1 MASRVP
7 SDDTST
13 PYNSLTESDSRTSND
28 SIRTLFIIGL
38 RNAHAMETEA
48 EQLLKRQI
56 ERLDEYPDLKARLEN
71 HLDETQVQ
79 QKRLD
84 DILSG
89 LGESASS
96 LKDAAMSLFGNMAAA
111 AHMPADDEVLKNSL
125 ASFAFENY
133 ETAAYKSLIAIAES
147 AGAGDAVAPLRQ
159 SCQEEEA
166 MASWLSSQ
174 IDSVPRRYID
184 RSVRRAA

>member
-1 MASRVP
+1 MAIMVP
-7 SDDTST
+7 GDESQSPYKSLPERDSGSTST
-13 PYNSLTESDSRTSND
+13 DV
-28 SIRTLFIIGL
+28 RTLFITGL

-56 ERLDEYPDLKARLEN
+56 ERLDEHPDLKARLEQ
-71 HLDETQVQ
+71 HLEETYVQ
-79 QKRLD
+79 QKRIN
-84 DILSG
+84 DILSS

-96 LKDAAMSLFGNMAAA
+96 LKDTAMSLFGNMAAA

-133 ETAAYKSLIAIAES
+133 ETAAYKSLIAIAER
-147 AGAGDAVAPLRQ
+147 AGVGDVVAPLRQ

-174 IDSVPRRYID
+174 LEPVTRRYID
-184 RSVRRAA
+184 RSTRHAA